1 MADANRRLTFALPK
15 GRILKD
21 AAPLLR
27 AAGLSLEGVA
37 QHGDRRL
44 AFDVGDDFRVLLVKP
59 TDVPTYVGHG
69 VADLGI
75 AGRDTLEE
83 QSRDLYEPVDL
94 EIGVCRMCVAEPRN
108 RPTRSRAGAR
118 LRIATKYPRVAERHY
133 RTRGIETEIIPLFG
147 SVELG
152 CLTGLAD
159 QIVDIVESGETLRQN
174 DLVERETIF
183 PVSSR
188 LVVSPASLKL
198 DRERISDTIEAIRS
212 AVIEGRRDARQTS

>member
-1 MADANRRLTFALPK
+1 MAKRITFALPK

-21 AAPLLR
+21 AAPLL
-27 AAGLSLEGVA
+27 AACGLSLDGVA
-37 QHGDRRL
+37 QSGDRRL
-44 AFDVGDDFRVLLVKP
+44 QFDVGSEFRVLLVKP

-69 VADLGI
+69 IADIGI

-94 EIGVCRMCVAEPRN
+94 EIGRCRMCVAEPRN
-108 RPTRSRAGAR
+108 RPVASAAGTR
-118 LRIATKYPRVAERHY
+118 LTIATKYPRVAERHY
-133 RTRGIETEIIPLFG
+133 RTLAIETEIVPLFG

-174 DLVERETIF
+174 DLVEVETIF

-198 DRERISDTIEAIRS
+198 DRARIGDTIEAVRA
-212 AVIEGRRDARQTS
+212 AVIQRRRGKRGAS